1 MSQRG
6 NLKRRGSARAR
17 IQHRA
22 IVECS
27 TTRCSD
33 CSRSSD
39 SNEGSLF
46 LFYIAYIMGTRAAH
60 SPPPPSPSARIPSPS
75 PCGFDVTQSD
85 TKRRRGCHDII
96 IGPNY
101 QEKSPVPVAQHA
113 PRGPSLVISNFFVS
127 FNLRITCA
135 LLQLR

>member
-60 SPPPPSPSARIPSPS
+60 STPPPLPLRAHSLPIPLW
-75 PCGFDVTQSD
+75 V
-85 TKRRRGCHDII
+85 RRNAIR
-96 IGPNY
+96 Y
-101 QEKSPVPVAQHA
+101 
-113 PRGPSLVISNFFVS
+113 
-127 FNLRITCA
+127 
-135 LLQLR
+135 